1 VSSRVSSQPYSYSYS
16 TSRAPLRER
25 LAYWSRILRVIAS
38 VEFKMKYVDS
48 ALGYVWSLAK
58 PLSYFAVLW
67 VVFGRFFQT
76 GIRNYGVYLLI
87 GIVLYTYFTDS
98 VGMMLPSIVTR
109 GSLLRRIS
117 FPPLVIP
124 ISASIT
130 ATMTFCVNL
139 VAVTFFMLFSDISP
153 SLDWFLLIPLYLEL
167 YAFILGVGLLIATL
181 YVRFRDVGPLWELC
195 VQLLLFASP
204 IMYPLAILPAWAQRI
219 AMINPFVQVV
229 EDSRD
234 IILGATSSS
243 VAGVLGGP
251 ERRLI
256 PIGIAIFTVILGIW
270 LCRRE
275 APRFAELA

>member
-1 VSSRVSSQPYSYSYS
+1 MSSKSFSYSYS
-16 TSRAPLRER
+16 TTQAPFRDR
-25 LAYWSRILRVIAS
+25 LIYWSRILRVIAS

-67 VVFGRFFQT
+67 VVFGQFFDT
-76 GIRNYGVYLLI
+76 GIHNYGLYLLI
-87 GIVLYTYFTDS
+87 GIVLYTYFTDG

-124 ISASIT
+124 ISTSVT

-139 VAVTFFMLFSDISP
+139 VAVAFFMFLSDVTP
-153 SLDWFLLIPLYLEL
+153 SLDWLWLIPLYVEL
-167 YAFILGVGLLIATL
+167 YAFILGVGLIIATL
-181 YVRFRDVGPLWELC
+181 FVRFRDVGPLWELC
-195 VQLLLFASP
+195 AQLLLFASP
-204 IMYPLAILPAWAQRI
+204 IMYPLAILPLWAQRV
-219 AMINPFVQVV
+219 ATLNPFVQVV
-229 EDSRD
+229 QDSRD
-234 IILGATSSS
+234 LVLGATSSS
-243 VAGVLGGP
+243 VVGVLGSP

-256 PIGIAIFTVILGIW
+256 PIGIAICTLILGVW
-270 LCRRE
+270 LCKRD